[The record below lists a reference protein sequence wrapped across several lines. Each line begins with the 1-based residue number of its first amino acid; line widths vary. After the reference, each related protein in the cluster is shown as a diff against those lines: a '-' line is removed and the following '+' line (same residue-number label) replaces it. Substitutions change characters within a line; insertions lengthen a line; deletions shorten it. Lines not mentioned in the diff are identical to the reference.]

1 VGLRSLHLSKQI
13 MFGIKNAGFNV
24 REQVANLIVLLAL
37 IASAGPCVLAKI
49 NPGAGSLVEFQ
60 RHLAYLKTD
69 AERERVI
76 CLCQHNSEPYAISI
90 CKAENLTE
98 KGMFGEAASVLAHE
112 AEKWA
117 SPCQQSLIEQRLAI
131 LKKWAREGQ
140 ISLED
145 YSLFYLG
152 NACDRSQARA
162 GPIIALSESRR
173 YANKAKYSLLAEMLE
188 RRGDLEGQALALRI
202 AADWAPHDSE
212 ASSGLLLAAGNA
224 FYESGDKA
232 RAIEVWQRIISEP
245 HRTSEWPKAMYNLGL
260 GEQKRGNFRQAM
272 KYFDLLLESHPND
285 KEPGQNIMEVYRNY
299 SHRSAL
305 QLSLCY
311 EKIGD
316 LNNALRYARLAKT
329 SYPYHSWCGTCIYLD
344 TREVDK
350 RIAYLLARQ
359 HPLTF
364 ALVVALCLQTL
375 LP

>member
-1 VGLRSLHLSKQI
+1 
-13 MFGIKNAGFNV
+13 
-24 REQVANLIVLLAL
+24 
-37 IASAGPCVLAKI
+37 
-49 NPGAGSLVEFQ
+49 
-60 RHLAYLKTD
+60 
-69 AERERVI
+69 
-76 CLCQHNSEPYAISI
+76 
-90 CKAENLTE
+90 
-98 KGMFGEAASVLAHE
+98 
-112 AEKWA
+112 
-117 SPCQQSLIEQRLAI
+117 
-131 LKKWAREGQ
+131 
-140 ISLED
+140 
-145 YSLFYLG
+145 
-152 NACDRSQARA
+152 
-162 GPIIALSESRR
+162 
-173 YANKAKYSLLAEMLE
+173 
-188 RRGDLEGQALALRI
+188 
-202 AADWAPHDSE
+202 
-212 ASSGLLLAAGNA
+212 
-224 FYESGDKA
+224 
-232 RAIEVWQRIISEP
+232 
-245 HRTSEWPKAMYNLGL
+245 MYNLGL

>member
-1 VGLRSLHLSKQI
+1 

-69 AERERVI
+69 AEREQDI

-173 YANKAKYSLLAEMLE
+173 Y
-188 RRGDLEGQALALRI
+188 DL
-202 AADWAPHDSE
+202 
-212 ASSGLLLAAGNA
+212 
-224 FYESGDKA
+224 F
-232 RAIEVWQRIISEP
+232 
-245 HRTSEWPKAMYNLGL
+245 
-260 GEQKRGNFRQAM
+260 
-272 KYFDLLLESHPND
+272 
-285 KEPGQNIMEVYRNY
+285 
-299 SHRSAL
+299 
-305 QLSLCY
+305 
-311 EKIGD
+311 
-316 LNNALRYARLAKT
+316 
-329 SYPYHSWCGTCIYLD
+329 
-344 TREVDK
+344 
-350 RIAYLLARQ
+350 
-359 HPLTF
+359 
-364 ALVVALCLQTL
+364 
-375 LP
+375 